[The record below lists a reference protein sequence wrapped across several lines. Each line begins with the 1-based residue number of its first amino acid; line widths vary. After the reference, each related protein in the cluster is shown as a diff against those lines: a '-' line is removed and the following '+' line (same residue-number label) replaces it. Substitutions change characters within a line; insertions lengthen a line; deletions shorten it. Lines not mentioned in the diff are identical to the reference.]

1 MVYVF
6 LADGFEEVEAMTP
19 IDYMRRAG
27 IKVTT
32 VGVGT
37 AVPKGSHGVSVMAD
51 ISEDMFYPDDNTEA
65 IVLPGGAPGYV
76 NLGASEAVR
85 RAIRLGYGETDVLI
99 GAICAAP
106 VVLAKEGLLQEKRA
120 TCYPDKA
127 EELGIKQQVQLVQKR
142 EVTPTIEDI
151 MLFVTP
157 EDSQTEIKNKIMKWY
172 LCKERKARQ
181 IMKQLGITNSKY
193 TRKDFQKEE

>member
-19 IDYMRRAG
+19 IDYLRRAG
-27 IKVTT
+27 IEVTL

-37 AVPKGSHGVSVMAD
+37 AVPKGAHGVSVMTD

-65 IVLPGGAPGYV
+65 VILPGGSPGYL
-76 NLGASEAVR
+76 NLSKSEAVR

-106 VVLAKEGLLQEKRA
+106 TILAKEGLLLDKKA
-120 TCYPDKA
+120 TCYPDMY
-127 EELGIKQQVQLVQKR
+127 EELGDSYVKEDV
-142 EVTPTIEDI
+142 VTDLP
-151 MLFVTP
+151 FVTGKSAGVAQ
-157 EDSQTEIKNKIMKWY
+157 EFALKIIEQLRGEEAARKVAE
-172 LCKERKARQ
+172 KVFFER
-181 IMKQLGITNSKY
+181 
-193 TRKDFQKEE
+193 

>member
-19 IDYMRRAG
+19 IDYLRRAG

-37 AVPKGSHGVSVMAD
+37 AVPKGSHGVSVMTD

-99 GAICAAP
+99 ATTVIEVG
-106 VVLAKEGLLQEKRA
+106 VNEGLLQEKRA

-127 EELGIKQQVQLVQKR
+127 EELGDSYVD
-142 EVTPTIEDI
+142 EDVVVD
-151 MLFVTP
+151 LPFVTGKSAGVAQQFALQLI
-157 EDSQTEIKNKIMKWY
+157 EE
-172 LCKERKARQ
+172 LRGKEAA
-181 IMKQLGITNSKY
+181 
-193 TRKDFQKEE
+193 EEVAAKVYFKR

>member
-65 IVLPGGAPGYV
+65 IVLPGGVPGYV

-127 EELGIKQQVQLVQKR
+127 EELGDSYVD
-142 EVTPTIEDI
+142 EDVVVD
-151 MLFVTP
+151 LPFVTGKSAGVAQQFALQLI
-157 EDSQTEIKNKIMKWY
+157 EE
-172 LCKERKARQ
+172 LRGKEAADEVAAKV
-181 IMKQLGITNSKY
+181 Y
-193 TRKDFQKEE
+193 FQR